1 MKKLLITIAM
11 VALTFSMNAQEKY
24 QVTRIQ
30 GYGVKSGKIF
40 FTIDK
45 GEVEMTAKG
54 KSTEQEYEIVLDT
67 EKRLVFDV
75 VGGLN
80 KTRYTLT
87 RDVKY
92 PSLQFQNRDSF
103 SGETTTQLWMIKK
116 VN

>member
-1 MKKLLITIAM
+1 MAFILSVAM
-11 VALTFSMNAQEKY
+11 AFSANAQEKY

-30 GYGVKSGKIF
+30 GYGIKSAKIF
-40 FTIDK
+40 FTIDE
-45 GEVEMTAKG
+45 GHIQMTVKG
-54 KSTEQEYEIVLDT
+54 KPYEEQYKIVLDT

-116 VN
+116 VNK